1 MQAIFPSFPAF
12 FAQSPCPPANIVPA
26 ANAPAA
32 TSAMSLVIVE
42 AETASAES
50 AFNFEIVWH
59 VPVAHVSLTT
69 LKIEARKEIFP
80 LNHPFRISRGSRT
93 EACVVTVSMSDGQ
106 YTGRGE
112 GVPIA
117 RYNQSADSVLE
128 QINSIA
134 SITDLDRDKLQHLL
148 PPGAA
153 RNAVDCAFWDLQAK
167 HSGKRAWELANI
179 PIARCSRR
187 PMGDAHSSHSE
198 AATTN
203 AGDADQVE
211 TSFTISLDTPARMA
225 DAAAAA
231 LDLPMLKLKLCG
243 DDNDLARVEAVR
255 AAASNA
261 RLLID
266 ANESWSP
273 RHYRNTASALKE
285 LGVELIEQPFPADA
299 DDVLET
305 LDHPVPVCADESCH
319 TSIELARLKNRYE
332 AINIKLDK
340 TGGLT
345 EALQLY
351 QRAREN
357 NFQILIGCMVCTSL
371 SIAPAR
377 LLASNADWVDLDGP
391 LLLARDRDHP
401 VPVRVR
407 NNGNSST
414 PIVGLRIAGVCASCS
429 GTVTSSEEP
438 GRMSTPARS
447 RVSGAAGDTRSS

>member
-1 MQAIFPSFPAF
+1 MSF
-12 FAQSPCPPANIVPA
+12 
-26 ANAPAA
+26 
-32 TSAMSLVIVE
+32 VIVE
-42 AETASAES
+42 PETALAGSP
-50 AFNFEIVWH
+50 FNFEIVWH
-59 VPVAHVSLTT
+59 LLACHVPLTT
-69 LKIEARKEIFP
+69 LKIEAKKEIWP

-106 YTGRGE
+106 HAGRGE

-117 RYNQSADSVLE
+117 RYDQSADSVLA

-134 SITDLDRDKLQHLL
+134 SVGNLDRNKLPELL
-148 PPGAA
+148 PAGAA
-153 RNAVDCAFWDLQAK
+153 RNALDCALWDLEGK
-167 HSGKRAWELANI
+167 RSGKRTWELANI
-179 PIARCSRR
+179 PI
-187 PMGDAHSSHSE
+187 
-198 AATTN
+198 
-203 AGDADQVE
+203 ADQVE

-231 LDLPMLKLKLCG
+231 VDLPILKLKLCG
-243 DDNDLARVEAVR
+243 DDRDVARVEAVR
-255 AAASNA
+255 AASPKA

-273 RHYRNTASALKE
+273 RHYRNTVSALKE

-305 LDHPVPVCADESCH
+305 LEHPIPVCADESCH
-319 TSIELARLKNRYE
+319 TTIDLARLKNRYE

-357 NFQILIGCMVCTSL
+357 NFKILIGCMVCTSL

-377 LLASNADWVDLDGP
+377 LLASDVEWIDLDGP
-391 LLLARDRDHP
+391 LLLARDRDHGLRYRKGRIGM
-401 VPVRVR
+401 PVRELW
-407 NNGNSST
+407 G
-414 PIVGLRIAGVCASCS
+414 
-429 GTVTSSEEP
+429 
-438 GRMSTPARS
+438 
-447 RVSGAAGDTRSS
+447 